1 MPSVGPLTPN
11 LTESQ
16 FPKGGF
22 PNVDPVWQEHQ
33 TKKQLSSC
41 KSCGEWAEWLIIDLP
56 GIDVEECQKV
66 LLPSLTTTCCWT
78 MSVVLDPA
86 QNGRMRWGL
95 NLWELVKDD
104 TRCVFQVPWSG
115 PAEAGGAAPGLLR
128 LPQHHEG
135 ISLLVQFIEWPENI
149 LQGAEVRIFEHKLC
163 HRRDLSPISG
173 NFNPAQIPNWL
184 QITQLL
190 HSFITNGDIPMV
202 YYTLYE
208 NGYSQSQSHTFSK
221 ATPECHSWFVLPR
234 LPWAHTNTII
244 VSPRIKF
251 YFHSRSFQSFHDFV
265 FIPRFSSFRDF

>member
-1 MPSVGPLTPN
+1 MTWKNVRKCCCPHWQQHAAGQCQWCWIQPKTGGCAEVWICEN
-11 LTESQ
+11 LCKMT
-16 FPKGGF
+16 
-22 PNVDPVWQEHQ
+22 HAA
-33 TKKQLSSC
+33 SSRF
-41 KSCGEWAEWLIIDLP
+41 
-56 GIDVEECQKV
+56 
-66 LLPSLTTTCCWT
+66 
-78 MSVVLDPA
+78 LDRVRRRLE
-86 QNGRMRWGL
+86 GRPQDYSDFLNIMRV
-95 NLWELVKDD
+95 N
-104 TRCVFQVPWSG
+104 S
-115 PAEAGGAAPGLLR
+115 
-128 LPQHHEG
+128 
-135 ISLLVQFIEWPENI
+135 QFIEWPENKAQTHPSI
-149 LQGAEVRIFEHKLC
+149 VGAEVRIFEHKLC
-163 HRRDLSPISG
+163 HRGDLSPVSG